1 MIPIS
6 NDSIPWVEK
15 YRPKKLDEV
24 IAHQEIVKTI
34 KKLLKQNGLPHL
46 LFHGPPGTGKTSMIL
61 AVANQLYEQKVYHMV
76 LDLNA
81 SDDRGIHVVRQ
92 EIQDFASTK
101 RFSSSGFKLII
112 LDECDSMTK
121 DAQFALRRVIEKY
134 TKNTRFCLICNY
146 INKIIP
152 ALQSRCTRFRF
163 APLDELHVRN
173 RLMDVIDQENV
184 SITPNAIKTIIRLGR
199 GDMRSVLN
207 IIQSTNMACTT
218 ITEDMAYECTGN
230 PRPEDIE
237 TIVNL
242 LFNATFIKCFKHIS
256 EIQSTKNIAL
266 LDIVGEM
273 QPYVTQRQLSKMVLI
288 ELLEALAEV
297 SYMLSIGSTEK
308 LQLAFLIGSFILTRN

>member
-101 RFSSSGFKLII
+101 RLSSSGFKLII

-184 SITPNAIKTIIRLGR
+184 LITPNAIKTIIRLGR

-218 ITEDMAYECTGN
+218 ITEDIAYECTGN
-230 PRPEDIE
+230 PKPEDIE

-266 LDIVGEM
+266 LDIVSEM
-273 QPYVTQRQLSKMVLI
+273 QPYVTQRQLSKMVRI

-308 LQLAFLIGSFILTRN
+308 LQLAFLIGSFILTRH